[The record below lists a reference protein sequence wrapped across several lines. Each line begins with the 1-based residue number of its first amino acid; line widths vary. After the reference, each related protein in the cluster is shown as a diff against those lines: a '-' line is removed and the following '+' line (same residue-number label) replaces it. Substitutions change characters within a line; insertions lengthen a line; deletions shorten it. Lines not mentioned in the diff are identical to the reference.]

1 MNIFFH
7 FQRGT
12 VQEQVSDSPATEKNI
27 NLKYQLTG
35 LKAPQMHSQEVRTGF
50 GWTFGPRIQKQSL
63 RSLDSMLDDIKSVVS
78 GGGCVWILYSYDSYD
93 TVESLYKWKSCIEN
107 FSKNMWV

>member
-12 VQEQVSDSPATEKNI
+12 VHEQVSDSPATEKNI

-50 GWTFGPRIQKQSL
+50 G
-63 RSLDSMLDDIKSVVS
+63 
-78 GGGCVWILYSYDSYD
+78 
-93 TVESLYKWKSCIEN
+93 
-107 FSKNMWV
+107 